1 MIGKQLL
8 ALIEHNGVTVTPDI
22 TFQALPDPLQ
32 DKLVEVVVKNCSEL
46 ADECIPINSSSLE
59 SKPALTFYG
68 CQGAYVAASF
78 SCVEQMD
85 VDCMDT
91 ESLLAIGMDGE
102 AAFELIGADP
112 GAFFIKVKSAAR
124 TYLADTI
131 DGIMRDAI
139 NDYLDKGE
147 QKWH

>member
-1 MIGKQLL
+1 MLGKQLL
-8 ALIEHNGVTVTPDI
+8 ALIEHNGVTLTPDI
-22 TFQALPDPLQ
+22 TFQSLPDTLQ

-46 ADECIPINSSSLE
+46 ADECIPINSSSLA
-59 SKPALTFYG
+59 SKPALTFYD
-68 CQGAYVAASF
+68 
-78 SCVEQMD
+78 CVDQMD
-85 VDCMDT
+85 CDCMDT
-91 ESLLAIGMDGE
+91 ESLLAIGMDGT

-147 QKWH
+147 HKWH